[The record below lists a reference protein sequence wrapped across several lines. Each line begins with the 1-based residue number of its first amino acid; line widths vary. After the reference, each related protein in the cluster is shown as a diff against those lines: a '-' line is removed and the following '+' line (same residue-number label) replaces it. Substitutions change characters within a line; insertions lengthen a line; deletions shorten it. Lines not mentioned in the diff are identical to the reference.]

1 MTDMTDTTRQPGIL
15 RGWSGRAYIINV
27 QKHAQDTSF
36 LTFLLYWLTFSRVR
50 AANIVRRPCSDSS
63 RVTAPYKSSF
73 FIIIIVPS
81 TASLCPTYSRVSP
94 VFPTWHLDDGCG
106 LLPHIVWTFRP
117 FVSLQSAGGRFRFLR
132 LERPASPRRICAV
145 TRGFQTTRNLFV
157 FPFLPRLL
165 CDKNLIALAV
175 FYAIY

>member
-50 AANIVRRPCSDSS
+50 AANIVWRPCSDSS
-63 RVTAPYKSSF
+63 HVTAPYKLSF
-73 FIIIIVPS
+73 FIIIIVS
-81 TASLCPTYSRVSP
+81 FTAPLCPTYSRVSP
-94 VFPTWHLDDGCG
+94 VFPTWHPDDGYG

-117 FVSLQSAGGRFRFLR
+117 FVSLQSAGGRFWFLR

-145 TRGFQTTRNLFV
+145 TRGFQTTTRNLFV
-157 FPFLPRLL
+157 FPFLPRL
-165 CDKNLIALAV
+165 
-175 FYAIY
+175 